1 MLAIEQDQPLC
12 SLEVMCLAT
21 TKSVVSCIHTEGV
34 SFSGS
39 SEEDYAKPRSW
50 TVSTPRFKF
59 SSLIWS

>member
-34 SFSGS
+34 SFVDLARRITLNLVHGQFPRHALS
-39 SEEDYAKPRSW
+39 SR
-50 TVSTPRFKF
+50 V
-59 SSLIWS
+59 